1 MSSAYSFR
9 VGWFTSTEY
18 SMDIGIF
25 SSPRTVD
32 GLVAAARSAADDGF
46 GSYWTS
52 QIFSVD
58 ALTGIAVAATEVEGI
73 RFGTGVVP
81 IQPRHPMMLAAQAL
95 TVSQVSGGRLDL
107 GIGLSHQMVVEGM
120 WGLPFDKPVRQMR
133 EYLEALGPLLAGED
147 PQYTGETVTAR
158 GGLDVPADKPAV
170 LVAALGPQMLKVT
183 GRLADG
189 TVTWMTGP
197 KTLTDLTVPTIRG
210 AAEEAGRP
218 EPRVVVALPVCVT
231 DDEAGARER
240 AAAEFAVYG
249 MLPSYRAMLDREGM
263 EGPADLAF
271 VGSADAVAAR
281 IAEVDTAGATTLV
294 AAEFGHDDEK
304 AATRE
309 LLKSLNG

>member
-1 MSSAYSFR
+1 
-9 VGWFTSTEY
+9 
-18 SMDIGIF
+18 MDIGIF

-58 ALTGIAVAATEVEGI
+58 ALTGIAVAAKEVGGI

-81 IQPRHPMMLAAQAL
+81 IQPRHPMMLAGQAL

-133 EYLEALGPLLAGED
+133 EYLEALGPLLAGEN
-147 PQYTGETVTAR
+147 PQYGGETVTAR
-158 GGLDVPADKPAV
+158 GGLDVPADPPPV
-170 LVAALGPQMLKVT
+170 LVAALGPQMLTVT

-197 KTLTDLTVPTIRG
+197 KTLTDLTVPTIQA
-210 AAEEAGRP
+210 AAEGAGRP
-218 EPRVVVALPVCVT
+218 APRVVVALPVCVT

-271 VGSADAVAAR
+271 VGSADAVASR

-294 AAEFGHDDEK
+294 AAEFGLDDEK

-309 LLKSLNG
+309 LLKTLNG

>member
-1 MSSAYSFR
+1 
-9 VGWFTSTEY
+9 
-18 SMDIGIF
+18 MDIGIF
-25 SSPRTVD
+25 SSPGSVD
-32 GLVAAARSAADDGF
+32 GLVAAAKGAHEDGF

-52 QIFSVD
+52 QIFSLD
-58 ALTGIAVAATEVEGI
+58 ALTALAVAAREVPDI

-81 IQPRHPMMLAAQAL
+81 IQPRHPMMLAGQAL

-133 EYLEALGPLLAGED
+133 EYLEALGPLLRGED
-147 PQYTGETVTAR
+147 PQLSGETVTAR
-158 GGLDVPADKPAV
+158 GALEVKADPPSV

-197 KTLTDLTVPTIRG
+197 RTLADLTVPTIQA

-218 EPRVVVALPVCVT
+218 EPRVVAALPICVT
-231 DDEAGARER
+231 DDEADARAR
-240 AAAEFAVYG
+240 AAQEFAVYG
-249 MLPSYRAMLDREGM
+249 ILPSYRAMLDREGM
-263 EGPADLAF
+263 AGPEDLAL
-271 VGSADAVAAR
+271 VGPADAVAGR
-281 IAEVDTAGATTLV
+281 IAEVADAGASTLV
-294 AAEFGHDDEK
+294 AAEFGTRDEQ

-309 LLKSLNG
+309 LLKRLA